1 MNHTKL
7 KGLLLI
13 ALMAVSGLAGCLGSE
28 EDETTDATDAAEAMD
43 AEDGGYT
50 YASNVDNHRSLMKD
64 LCDMK
69 TAASSDGGY
78 DFATAKD
85 IYMNGKNAEKSDGST
100 AHLLVL
106 HPLMVRTTA
115 TMHTTTHLDQS
126 MTTSWLQWT
135 APAISQVFLTP
146 FDTKESLS

>member
-50 YASNVDNHRSLMKD
+50 YASNVDNHRSPGN
-64 LCDMK
+64 
-69 TAASSDGGY
+69 ANFGGFDPGY
-78 DFATAKD
+78 LFLRA
-85 IYMNGKNAEKSDGST
+85 MN
-100 AHLLVL
+100 LLRLVKL
-106 HPLMVRTTA
+106 KPRR
-115 TMHTTTHLDQS
+115 
-126 MTTSWLQWT
+126 
-135 APAISQVFLTP
+135 
-146 FDTKESLS
+146 E